1 MSFKLELPNELKQTE
16 VHNIF
21 HLSLLRIHISNDD
34 RLFPGQQENQLRLR
48 PEVEE
53 EWAVEEVLSH
63 HGSKGDIIFEL
74 KWKSGDITW
83 LPSHDIAHLQ
93 VLKNYLDA
101 QGMDQINQLPPG
113 KRNALLS
120 DPQITLGFINLGFDA
135 EKSTIAK
142 IYKYSS
148 NHPSFSP
155 PHLSATFTSLLT
167 SSLPITTPTIMGKRQ
182 CSPQINHPR
191 FSKQG
196 RHQIQVRATTGTFF
210 VHVYQLLKFIEYD
223 TLLRTTPVG
232 QAL

>member
-1 MSFKLELPNELKQTE
+1 MMTDYFL
-16 VHNIF
+16 
-21 HLSLLRIHISNDD
+21 D
-34 RLFPGQQENQLRLR
+34 G

-101 QGMDQINQLPPG
+101 QGVDQINQLPPG
-113 KRNALLS
+113 KGNALLS

-135 EKSTIAK
+135 EKSTITK

-148 NHPSFSP
+148 NHSSFSP
-155 PHLSATFTSLLT
+155 PYLSATFTSLLT
-167 SSLPITTPTIMGKRQ
+167 SSLPITTHTIIGKRQ
-182 CSPQINHPR
+182 CSPPQIDHPR

-196 RHQIQVRATTGTFF
+196 RHRIQVRTATGTFF
-210 VHVYQLLKFIEYD
+210 VHVHQLLEFIEYD